1 MLAAKSPVSN
11 GRKFTV
17 HMTRSDDG
25 LIDDTDTVN
34 GIVDVTSTTEADSPI
49 FGQPN
54 SPWQQVPQL
63 CQWVV
68 INVNAENFTKTY

>member
-1 MLAAKSPVSN
+1 
-11 GRKFTV
+11 
-17 HMTRSDDG
+17 MTRSDDG
-25 LIDDTDTVN
+25 LIDDTDRLN
-34 GIVDVTSTTEADSPI
+34 GIVDVTQTTEASSPK

-54 SPWQQVPQL
+54 SPWQEVTQL

>member
-1 MLAAKSPVSN
+1 
-11 GRKFTV
+11 
-17 HMTRSDDG
+17 MTRSDDG
-25 LIDDTDTVN
+25 LIDDTDRVN
-34 GIVDVTSTTEADSPI
+34 GILEYTPTTEADSPT

-54 SPWQQVPQL
+54 SPWQLVTQL